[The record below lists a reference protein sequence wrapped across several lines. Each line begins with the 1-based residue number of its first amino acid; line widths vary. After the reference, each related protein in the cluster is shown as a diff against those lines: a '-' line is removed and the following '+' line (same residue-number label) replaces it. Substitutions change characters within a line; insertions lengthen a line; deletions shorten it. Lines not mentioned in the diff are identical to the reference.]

1 MIYNQGYETNYY
13 ILNLQILV
21 IRISS
26 FCGIS
31 RILLNLQ
38 KLLIYISV
46 VSVASALSLIDKITD
61 GKSNVTSE
69 LVGSIF
75 SELHLI
81 DIGLFKTVSCHILLI
96 AKNWVTT

>member
-1 MIYNQGYETNYY
+1 M
-13 ILNLQILV
+13 
-21 IRISS
+21 
-26 FCGIS
+26 
-31 RILLNLQ
+31 
-38 KLLIYISV
+38 
-46 VSVASALSLIDKITD
+46 ASALSLIDKITD